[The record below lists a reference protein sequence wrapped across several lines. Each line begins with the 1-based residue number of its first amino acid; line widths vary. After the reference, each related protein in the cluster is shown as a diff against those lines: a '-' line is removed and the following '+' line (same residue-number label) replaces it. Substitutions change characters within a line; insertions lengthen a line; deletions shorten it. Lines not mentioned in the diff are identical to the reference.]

1 MIRKIFYN
9 KKVTSANTTY
19 LEIPDEDTQFL
30 LSKCIQIQSYM
41 GELSLIKDKEVKD
54 VYKWYTTSTKTLPYS
69 NSMKRYNSPQSFISG
84 TLNNIM
90 FGTQREITETQ
101 SEHLQNIINSYQQL
115 SNCLSEDYKIRLQ
128 KEANTETV
136 LFVENLLTFGN

>member
-1 MIRKIFYN
+1 MLYKIFYN
-9 KKVTSANTTY
+9 RKVTSANTTY
-19 LEIPDEDTQFL
+19 LDITEEDTQFL

-54 VYKWYTTSTKTLPYS
+54 VYKWYTSSSKTLPYS

-90 FGTQREITETQ
+90 FGSQRELTETQ
-101 SEHLQNIINSYQQL
+101 SDHLQSVINSFQQL
-115 SNCLSEDYKIRLQ
+115 SDCLSEEYKIRLQ
-128 KEANTETV
+128 KEANTDSV
-136 LFVENLLTFGN
+136 LFVENILRFE

>member
-1 MIRKIFYN
+1 MLYKIFYN
-9 KKVTSANTTY
+9 RKVTSANTTY
-19 LEIPDEDTQFL
+19 LDITPEDTEFI

-41 GELSLIKDKEVKD
+41 GELSLVKEKEVKD
-54 VYKWYTTSTKTLPYS
+54 VYRWYTTPSKTLPYS

-90 FGTQREITETQ
+90 FGTQKEFTEIQ

-115 SNCLSEDYKIRLQ
+115 QDCLGEEYKIRLQ
-128 KEANTETV
+128 KEANTDSV
-136 LFVENLLTFGN
+136 MFVENLMRFE

>member
-19 LEIPDEDTQFL
+19 LEITDEDTQFIL
-30 LSKCIQIQSYM
+30 TKCIQIQSYM

-90 FGTQREITETQ
+90 FGSQREITETQ
-101 SEHLQNIINSYQQL
+101 SEHLQNIINNYQQL
-115 SNCLSEDYKIRLQ
+115 SNCISDEYKIRLQ
-128 KEANTETV
+128 KEANTESV